1 MKKDEF
7 YIEIGAVQQ
16 SKTGQVICGD
26 VFLSRKIQ
34 EENRIITVL
43 SDGLGS
49 GVKANVL
56 ATLTA
61 TMGLNFT
68 IEHFPPEQ
76 TAKTILETLPVD
88 QARKI
93 SYATFTIVDIDADGE
108 THIVNFDNPSP
119 IILRDGKMIKTD
131 INRKTIDN
139 KAEVERELDY
149 SSFEARLEDRIVLIS
164 DGVSQSGIG
173 TVPYPFGWDVPE
185 VGKWICGVL
194 DREAGISAHDLA
206 GKIVQQAQAND
217 IYTAKDDISCI
228 VIYFRHPRKLLL
240 CSGPPYHPEDD
251 HRLAMT
257 VESFNGQKVLSGG
270 TTAEIVSREL
280 NREIEVNLDSFSASI
295 PPISTMPGIDLV
307 TEGVLTLGRVSAML
321 EEGVQLPVRGKD
333 AASALLN
340 LLLNNDQIFLLSGTR
355 INEAHQD
362 PSLPVELEIR
372 RNVVKK
378 IKRLLEDKYL
388 KEVHLDF
395 I

>member
-1 MKKDEF
+1 MKKDELF
-7 YIEIGAVQQ
+7 IEIGAVQK

-26 VFLSRKIQ
+26 VYLSRKIQ

-108 THIVNFDNPSP
+108 THIVNFDNPAP
-119 IILRDGKMIKTD
+119 MILRDGKLIKTD
-131 INRKTIDN
+131 VNRKTIDY
-139 KAEVERELDY
+139 KDEVERVLDY
-149 SSFEARLEDRIVLIS
+149 SSYEARLEDRIVLIS

-173 TVPYPFGWDVPE
+173 TATYPFGWDVPE
-185 VGKWICGVL
+185 VGKWICEVL
-194 DREAGISAHDLA
+194 KRDTGISAHELA
-206 GKIVQQAQAND
+206 EKIVQQAQKND

-228 VIYFRHPRKLLL
+228 VIYFRNPRKLLL
-240 CSGPPYHPEDD
+240 CTGPPYHPEDD

-257 VESFNGQKVLSGG
+257 VDSFNGQKVLSGG
-270 TTAEIVSREL
+270 TTAEIISREL
-280 NREIEVNLDSFSASI
+280 NREIDVSLDSFSSKI
-295 PPISTMPGIDLV
+295 PPISSMPGIDLV

-321 EEGVQLPVRGKD
+321 EEGVQLPIRGKD
-333 AASALLN
+333 AASAMLN

-378 IKRLLEDKYL
+378 IKRLLENKYL
-388 KEVHLDF
+388 KEVHLDY

>member
-7 YIEIGAVQQ
+7 YIEIGAVQV

-88 QARKI
+88 QSRKI

-119 IILRDGKMIKTD
+119 IILRDGKMIETD

-149 SSFEARLEDRIVLIS
+149 SSFQAGLEDRVVLIS

-173 TVPYPFGWDVPE
+173 TASYPFGWDVPE

-194 DREAGISAHDLA
+194 ERDGGISAHDLA
-206 GKIVQQAQAND
+206 GKIVQQAQTND

-240 CSGPPYHPEDD
+240 CSGPPYHPGDD

-257 VESFNGQKVLSGG
+257 VDSFNGQKVLSGG

-280 NREIEVNLDSFSASI
+280 NREIEVSLDSFSANI
-295 PPISTMPGIDLV
+295 PPISTMAGIDLV

-333 AASALLN
+333 AASAMLN

-378 IKRLLEDKYL
+378 IKRLLENKYL

>member
-7 YIEIGAVQQ
+7 YIEIGAIQK
-16 SKTGQVICGD
+16 SKDHEMVCGD
-26 VFLSRKIQ
+26 VYLSRKIK

-76 TAKTILETLPVD
+76 TAKAILETLPVD

-108 THIVNFDNPSP
+108 THIVNFDNPEP
-119 IILRDGKMIKTD
+119 IILRDNALIQTN
-131 INRKTIDN
+131 INCKSLAAKENID
-139 KAEVERELDY
+139 RELTY
-149 SSFEARLEDRIVLIS
+149 STFPARLGDRIILIS

-173 TVPYPFGWDVPE
+173 TASHPFGWDVPQVIKW
-185 VGKWICGVL
+185 VGNL
-194 DREAGISAHDLA
+194 LSEDHNISAPELA
-206 GKIVQQAQAND
+206 GKIVQRAQAND

-257 VESFNGQKVLSGG
+257 IESFSGQKVLSGG
-270 TTAEIVSREL
+270 TTAEIISREL
-280 NREIEVNLDSFSASI
+280 GRPIEVSLESFSKDI
-295 PPISTMPGIDLV
+295 PPISSMPGIDLV

-321 EEGVQLPVRGKD
+321 EAGVQLPVKGKD

-340 LLLNNDQIFLLSGTR
+340 LLLNNDQIFLLAGTR

-362 PSLPVELEIR
+362 PTLPVELEIR

-388 KEVHLDF
+388 KEVALDF

>member
-7 YIEIGAVQQ
+7 YIEIGAIQQ
-16 SKTGQVICGD
+16 SKDHEMVCGD
-26 VFLSRKIQ
+26 VFLSRKIK

-108 THIVNFDNPSP
+108 THIVNFDNPEP

-131 INRKTIDN
+131 ISRKSLAAKEDI
-139 KAEVERELDY
+139 ARELTY
-149 SSFEARLEDRIVLIS
+149 SSFPARLGDRVILTS
-164 DGVSQSGIG
+164 DGVTQSGIG
-173 TVPYPFGWDVPE
+173 TATYPFGWDVPE
-185 VGKWICGVL
+185 VGKWICQL
-194 DREAGISAHDLA
+194 LEKDMNMSAPDLA
-206 GKIVQQAQAND
+206 GKIIQRALAND

-257 VESFNGQKVLSGG
+257 IESFGGQKVLSGG

-280 NREIEVNLDSFSASI
+280 GRPIEVSLESFSKDI

-321 EEGVQLPVRGKD
+321 EAGVQLPVRGKD
-333 AASALLN
+333 AASAMLN
-340 LLLNNDQIFLLSGTR
+340 LLLNNDQIFLLAGTR

-362 PSLPVELEIR
+362 PTLPVELEIR

-388 KEVHLDF
+388 KEVALDF

>member
-1 MKKDEF
+1 M
-7 YIEIGAVQQ
+7 QQ
-16 SKTGQVICGD
+16 SKNQQVICGD
-26 VFLSRKIQ
+26 VFLSKKIK

-76 TAKTILETLPVD
+76 TAKAILETLPVD

-108 THIVNFDNPSP
+108 THIVNFDNPAP
-119 IILRDGKMIKTD
+119 ILLRNGKTIETD
-131 INRKTIDN
+131 INRKTLASRDDV
-139 KAEVERELDY
+139 ARELTY
-149 SSFEARLEDRIVLIS
+149 SSFQARLGDRVIVFS

-173 TVPYPFGWDVPE
+173 TAPFPFGWDNPE
-185 VGKWICGVL
+185 VEKWICEL
-194 DREAGISAHDLA
+194 LENSANISATDLA
-206 GKIVQQAQAND
+206 GKIVQRAQAND
-217 IYTAKDDISCI
+217 IYIAKDDISCV

-251 HRLAMT
+251 LRLAKT
-257 VESFNGQKVLSGG
+257 IESFGGQKVISGG

-280 NREIEVNLDSFSASI
+280 GREIEVSLESFSADI
-295 PPISTMPGIDLV
+295 PPVSKMSGIDLV

-321 EEGVQLPVRGKD
+321 EAGVQLPIKGKD
-333 AASALLN
+333 AASEMLN
-340 LLLNNDQIFLLSGTR
+340 LLLNNDQIFLLAGTR

-388 KEVHLDF
+388 KEVALDF